1 MTVQELW
8 KEGKQELSDAGIQDA
23 ELDSRYLLEWALKQS
38 YSFLLLNPGYEADR
52 EAVQTYR
59 HGILMRKNHKPLQYI
74 TGEQEFMGFS
84 FRVNSHVLIPRQDT
98 EILVETVLKELKKL
112 PRKEK
117 KDYRILDMCCGSGCI
132 GLSIWKLLEQ
142 KWKVVLSDVSREAL
156 AVAEEN
162 ARRLEAKVE
171 FIESDL
177 FHNIHETYH
186 VIVSNPPYIPSRVV
200 DTLMPEVREQ
210 EPRLALDGKEDGLY
224 FYRKIVEQMK
234 EHLEDEGCIFFEIG
248 FDQAEDV
255 RQILVD
261 AGLKQITVIQ
271 DLAGLDRVVYAR
283 KGR

>member
-8 KEGKQELSDAGIQDA
+8 KEGRQELSDAGIQDA
-23 ELDSRYLLEWALKQS
+23 EPDSRYLLEWALKQS
-38 YSFLLLNPGYEADR
+38 YSFLLLNPDYEVDR

-74 TGEQEFMGFS
+74 TGEQDFMGFS

-112 PRKEK
+112 PKEEK

-142 KWKVVLSDVSREAL
+142 KWKVVLSDVSGEAL

-177 FHNIHETYH
+177 FHNIHGTYH
-186 VIVSNPPYIPSRVV
+186 VIVSNPPY
-200 DTLMPEVREQ
+200 
-210 EPRLALDGKEDGLY
+210 
-224 FYRKIVEQMK
+224 
-234 EHLEDEGCIFFEIG
+234 
-248 FDQAEDV
+248 
-255 RQILVD
+255 
-261 AGLKQITVIQ
+261 
-271 DLAGLDRVVYAR
+271 
-283 KGR
+283 

>member
-23 ELDSRYLLEWALKQS
+23 EPDSRYLLEWALKQS
-38 YSFLLLNPGYEADR
+38 YSFLLLNPDYEVDR

-74 TGEQEFMGFS
+74 TGEQDFMGFS

-112 PRKEK
+112 AKEEK

-142 KWKVVLSDVSREAL
+142 KWKVVLSDVSSEAL
-156 AVAEEN
+156 AVAQEN
-162 ARRLEAKVE
+162 ARRLEARVE